1 MVYVLG
7 SHTLRQRR
15 HPAAAIAW
23 VVSLVLLPYVALPLY
38 LVFGTRKLVHA
49 RVAASHR
56 DEPGPATLPWPQQL
70 AQAMS
75 LAPAARFHDFRL
87 HADGAEA
94 LAALHEL
101 IDGAQRSLDLCTYIL
116 GRDAVADALC
126 YKLERK
132 ACAGV
137 KVRLMVDGAGNLLA
151 GRHDFAALR
160 RAGVE
165 VVVFVPPLH
174 SPRRG
179 RSNLRNHRKLAIA
192 DGHWLWCGGRNLTA
206 QYFEGAAGVTPWRDL
221 SFDLKGALAARA
233 LEGFE
238 ADWAFAG
245 QGPHRR
251 QRRDAQPEHGH
262 LGQLF
267 PTGPDQV
274 EDTVYSL
281 LLTAFFKAD
290 ARILVVTP
298 YFVPDAALLMAL
310 VLAARRGVR
319 VELVLPARSNHWTA
333 DLARPRALR
342 DLTQAG
348 ATVWMLPQ
356 MIHAK
361 AIVVDDTL
369 ALVGSANLDARSLFL
384 NFELMAAFYERPE
397 ITRVASWIEKQ
408 AGGARRHVARS
419 PSFLRDLAEGLVLW
433 VGFQV

>member
-23 VVSLVLLPYVALPLY
+23 VASLVLVPYVALPLY
-38 LVFGTRKLVHA
+38 LLFGTRKLVHA
-49 RVAASHR
+49 KVGP
-56 DEPGPATLPWPQQL
+56 PGHAPQGESALPWPRRL

-87 HADGAEA
+87 HEDGGQA

-101 IDGAQRSLDLCTYIL
+101 IDGARHSLDLCTYIV

-126 YKLERK
+126 AKLERK
-132 ACAGV
+132 ARSGV
-137 KVRLMVDGAGNLLA
+137 KVRLMVDSAGNLLA
-151 GRHDFAALR
+151 GRHDFRGLR
-160 RAGVE
+160 SAGAE

-174 SPRRG
+174 SPKRG
-179 RSNLRNHRKLAIA
+179 RMNLRNHRKLAIA
-192 DGHWLWCGGRNLTA
+192 DGAWLWCGGRNLAA
-206 QYFEGAAGVTPWRDL
+206 QYFEGTAGVPPWRDL

-238 ADWAFAG
+238 GDLAFARG
-245 QGPHRR
+245 EERPAARAIPPDDG
-251 QRRDAQPEHGH
+251 D

-267 PTGPDQV
+267 PSGPDQV

-281 LLTAFFKAD
+281 LLTACFKAD
-290 ARILVVTP
+290 TRILVVTP

-319 VELVLPARSNHWTA
+319 VELILPAQSNHWTA

-342 DLTQAG
+342 DLAEAG
-348 ATVWMLPQ
+348 AVIWMLPQ

-361 AIVVDDTL
+361 AIVVDETL

-384 NFELMAAFYERPE
+384 NFELMVAFYDRPQ
-397 ITRVASWIEKQ
+397 IARVAAWVEKQ
-408 AGGARRHVARS
+408 AAGAARHVAR
-419 PSFLRDLAEGLVLW
+419 PPGLARDLAEGLVLW
-433 VGFQV
+433 LGFQV